1 MRVMK
6 TFVCLFV
13 LTVAVNASAQAS
25 RTWLSG
31 LGDDANPCSFTAPCK
46 TFNGA
51 YSKTAVA
58 GQISVMDA
66 GAYGTIYIDHSI
78 TIDGGGNFASG
89 LVAAGTGV
97 RVNMTSNDLYG
108 NSVIIRGLSFDS
120 SGAWGYGM
128 WVTGTVP
135 TNVHLEDVTFTR
147 AGTAVQIDAAAGSS
161 LRMNNVEASKPISY
175 GFVMNPAAAGAP
187 LKISLNNVRV
197 SQAGQTGLLLSQNTN
212 GVISN
217 SLFQNNKD
225 GVIIGSSSVHVSLV
239 RTVLSSNVEDG
250 LTHSVA
256 GITTVLDGCSIFSN
270 GLAGVSNTGSTV
282 LGLGNNGI
290 AYNGTDVSGNP
301 IQPLQPQ

>member
-1 MRVMK
+1 MRVSK
-6 TFVCLFV
+6 VLVCLFV
-13 LTVAVNASAQAS
+13 FAVAVNASAQAS

-51 YSKTAVA
+51 YNKTAVA

-66 GAYGTIYIDHSI
+66 GAYGTLYITHSI
-78 TIDGGGNFASG
+78 TVDGGGNFGSG
-89 LVAAGTGV
+89 LVAAGTGI
-97 RVNMTSNDLYG
+97 RVNFASNDLYG
-108 NSVIIRGLSFDS
+108 NTVIIRGLSFDS
-120 SGAWGYGM
+120 TGDWGYGM

-147 AGTAVQIDAAAGSS
+147 AGTAVQVDAAAGSS

-175 GFVMNPAAAGAP
+175 GFVMNPAAVGTP

-197 SQAGQTGLLLSQNTN
+197 SQAGQTGLLLSANTN

-225 GVIIGSSSVHVSLV
+225 GVVIASSSVHVSLV
-239 RTVLSSNVEDG
+239 RSVLSSNVEDG

-256 GITTVLDGCSIFSN
+256 GITTVLDGCSIMSN
-270 GLAGVSNTGSTV
+270 GLAGVSNSNSTV
-282 LGLGNNGI
+282 LGLLNNAI
-290 AYNGTDVSGNP
+290 AYNGTDVTGNP